1 LKERLAENVY
11 LYRNY
16 IAQENIHLSDDKYDA
31 FISYASEDGWVYA
44 LQLKEQLE
52 HERYG
57 LKIWLAKK
65 KLELGDGLRSGLDKG
80 LVESNYKI
88 VVLTKIYFKKYWTTQ
103 ELNGMFAQEAYS
115 DKKLILPVCYNMSL
129 KELVECSPILAGR
142 LVVPPNTGLEETTLV
157 LFNVIKQS
165 KVINTFDSDTKLRTI
180 LSKLFKSVLEIEEE
194 ALNIILIKIYLVAE
208 AYSYSFIYYQPFV
221 ERFIPNEQIDTFDRI
236 LNKLA
241 ESKFIQSK
249 ATATFS
255 ITYEGIKK
263 VERLI
268 EDEARLAPN
277 SPRLQFI
284 KSISQT
290 DRLWILETQRLRY
303 TILKKAFDLSKQG
316 IHDFNIHLLAEPI
329 INENNKLSKVYFYL
343 EDAGLTK
350 FYVLGGGFVI
360 TENGK
365 KFVEE
370 NPIDRIL

>member
-1 LKERLAENVY
+1 
-11 LYRNY
+11 
-16 IAQENIHLSDDKYDA
+16 LSDDKCDA
-31 FISYASEDGWVYA
+31 FISYASEDGLVYA
-44 LQLKEQLE
+44 SQLKEQLE

-65 KLELGDGLRSGLDKG
+65 TLELGGGLRSGLDKG
-80 LVESNYKI
+80 LVKSNYKI
-88 VVLTKIYFKKYWTTQ
+88 VVLTKMYFEKYWTTQ
-103 ELNGMFAQEAYS
+103 ELNGMFAQEACS
-115 DKKLILPVCYNMSL
+115 GKKLILPVCHNMSL
-129 KELVECSPILAGR
+129 KELVEYSPILAGR
-142 LVVPPNTGLEETTLV
+142 LVVPRNTELEETTLA

-165 KVINTFDSDTKLRTI
+165 KVINSFDSDTELRTN
-180 LSKLFKSVLEIEEE
+180 LSKLFKSVRETEEE
-194 ALNIILIKIYLVAE
+194 ALNIILIKIYLVAQ
-208 AYSYSFIYYQPFV
+208 AYSYTFIYYQPFV
-221 ERFIPNEQIDTFDRI
+221 ERFIPNEETDTFDRI

-249 ATATFS
+249 AMATFS

-268 EDEARLAPN
+268 EEEASLNLN
-277 SPRLQFI
+277 SNTLQFI
-284 KSISQT
+284 KSISQM

-303 TILKKAFDLSKQG
+303 TILKKAFDLNKQG

-329 INENNKLSKVYFYL
+329 INENNKLNKVYFYL
-343 EDAGLTK
+343 QDAGLTK